1 MSSRSTL
8 GSIVRHSDVVDYVAH
23 FRREVEDF
31 ETAARTVGDGDA
43 PIVPSCPDWT
53 MTDLVAHLGGVHRGI
68 IHIVRGGLR
77 DEPDWTDLGMLELP
91 AGGEDWPMSL
101 ENTPTHGPLPD
112 GMVDWFADG
121 ASTLAELFA
130 GHDPAEPAWTWS
142 PDQSVGFWRRMQCIE
157 AAVHRWDS
165 ENAIGIPSPIDTELA
180 SDAVRQTF
188 EVMAPYRR
196 ALLQAAPG
204 QGEQYGFR
212 PTDSAG
218 AWTVRF
224 DGDTV
229 RLDDAA
235 KTGSNEV
242 EFVGA
247 ASDLALFLW
256 GRLSADRLADVRGN
270 PEAIDRYFTLVPR
283 L

>member
-1 MSSRSTL
+1 
-8 GSIVRHSDVVDYVAH
+8 VDFVAH
-23 FRREVEDF
+23 FRREVEAF
-31 ETAARTVGDGDA
+31 EAAARAVGAGDA
-43 PIVPSCPDWT
+43 PIVPSCPEWT

-77 DEPDWTDLGMLELP
+77 DEPDWTDLGMLDLP

-101 ENTPTHGPLPD
+101 GNTPTLGPLPD
-112 GMVDWFADG
+112 GMVDWFAAG
-121 ASTLAELFA
+121 ASALADLFA
-130 GHDPAEPAWTWS
+130 ERDPAEPVWTWS

-157 AAVHRWDS
+157 AAVHRWDAQ
-165 ENAIGIPSPIDTELA
+165 NTVGTPAPIDTELA
-180 SDAVRQTF
+180 ADAVRQTF

-196 ALLQAAPG
+196 ALLHAAPG

-212 PTDSAG
+212 TSDGAG

-235 KTGSNEV
+235 SAGPSDV
-242 EFVGA
+242 DFVA
-247 ASDLALFLW
+247 TASDLALFLW
-256 GRLSADRLADVRGN
+256 GRLPADRLDLRGN
-270 PEAIDRYFTLVPR
+270 RDAVDRYFTLVPR